1 MFWLKYDEGPVSG
14 KGNTAPAEC
23 AVHTPGEAGRNTAM
37 CSHGDTLDPSQKALA
52 FALDERRG
60 KKKLW
65 KSRYGHCLQGLSLF
79 VPMKGFPSNW
89 TNLSL
94 RSYSELPTLLASLL
108 SAPTKDSE
116 WLKPNCTAT
125 FGEEKSPLQ
134 SLYSV
139 QNGRCLGNVPWVY
152 DKHIDSKWYKEMK
165 PGKLFSITFKEIGM
179 MK

>member
-1 MFWLKYDEGPVSG
+1 
-14 KGNTAPAEC
+14 
-23 AVHTPGEAGRNTAM
+23 M

-116 WLKPNCTAT
+116 
-125 FGEEKSPLQ
+125 
-134 SLYSV
+134 
-139 QNGRCLGNVPWVY
+139 
-152 DKHIDSKWYKEMK
+152 
-165 PGKLFSITFKEIGM
+165 
-179 MK
+179 

>member
-1 MFWLKYDEGPVSG
+1 
-14 KGNTAPAEC
+14 
-23 AVHTPGEAGRNTAM
+23 M

-116 WLKPNCTAT
+116 RLKPNCTAT

-152 DKHIDSKWYKEMK
+152 DKHIDSK
-165 PGKLFSITFKEIGM
+165 
-179 MK
+179 